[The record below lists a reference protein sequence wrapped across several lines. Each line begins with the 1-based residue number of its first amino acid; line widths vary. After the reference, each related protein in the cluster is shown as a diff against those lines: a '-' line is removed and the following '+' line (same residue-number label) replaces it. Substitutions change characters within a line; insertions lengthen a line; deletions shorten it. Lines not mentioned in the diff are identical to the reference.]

1 MARVVFT
8 LAVMSIFAC
17 AANAAEAA
25 TIPDFSGIWGRNS
38 LDYEPP
44 ASGPGPVMN
53 TTHSFFKRMGDYTNP
68 ILKPESAAR
77 VKAGG
82 ELSAK
87 GKNFPTPSS
96 LCWPMSPPF
105 IWRIPGL
112 QVLQEPNKVTLLYL
126 NDHHVRHIRLNAQH
140 PAHLTPS
147 WSGDSIGHYES
158 DTLVVDTVGIKVG
171 PYSMTDNYNSPQS
184 EALHVVERFRLI
196 DGGAAKK
203 AAEQSER
210 DSGRV
215 EAERGGLTI
224 DPDYKGRGLQV
235 HITVEDPNV
244 FTMPWSAQVTYRR
257 VKDEWEER
265 VCADNPHDYSSG
277 TDTPVPQA
285 DRPDF

>member
-1 MARVVFT
+1 MARVLSSF
-8 LAVMSIFAC
+8 AVMSMLAW
-17 AANAAEAA
+17 AANAAQAE

-44 ASGPGPVMN
+44 PSGPGPVMN

-87 GKNFPTPSS
+87 GENFPTPSS

-105 IWRIPGL
+105 IWRIPGV
-112 QVLQEPNKVTLLYL
+112 QVLQESNKVTLLYL

-140 PAHLTPS
+140 AAHVTPS
-147 WSGDSIGHYES
+147 WTGDSIGHYEG
-158 DTLVVDTVGIKVG
+158 DTLVIDTVGIKVG

-184 EALHVVERFRLI
+184 PALHVVERFRLI
-196 DGGAAKK
+196 DGEAAKR

-215 EAERGGLTI
+215 EEGRGGLSI
-224 DPDYKGRGLQV
+224 DTAFKGKGLQV

-244 FTMPWSAQVTYRR
+244 FTMPWAAEVTYRR
-257 VKDEWEER
+257 VKDAWEER
-265 VCADNPHDYSSG
+265 VCADNPHDYSTG
-277 TDTPVPQA
+277 TDTPVPKA
-285 DRPDF
+285 DKPDF